1 MMNCSALNK
10 SPCHTLFEMKQE
22 TVGWFIMKHETNY
35 KRIYNFQVSVM
46 F

>member
-1 MMNCSALNK
+1 
-10 SPCHTLFEMKQE
+10 MKQE

-46 F
+46 FWLRSCLRI